1 METVNLVSMV
11 MSVIISLL
19 ILVVFVDEVN
29 NKKNLVVKI
38 KNVAIKVKEVVKE
51 KVIEMKSIDLF
62 NSINI
67 FTDASTTKVNYRKD
81 STETVSAGYV
91 VVFRNVIESYGN
103 RIITKSHSEYGELY
117 AILMGLKA
125 VYKEI
130 ADRNLP
136 ISSPINVFTDCLNI
150 VRAIR
155 HNSKKWY
162 VADDNI
168 IRSRSNNNRPIF
180 NQDLF
185 KMIIKMVAEYNI
197 PINFYHIKAHAS
209 LSFSGKNILEKNRSE
224 LYRVR
229 NQFYHEN
236 RVFVP
241 ITDIMELC
249 YYNIFIDKLTRNNM
263 KEILKSNLYYK
274 NIKNYIKP
282 NLYCNITSNELYSFN
297 NLVGM

>member
-1 METVNLVSMV
+1 MKTVNLVSMV
-11 MSVIISLL
+11 MSAVITLL
-19 ILVVFVDEVN
+19 ILVVFADEVD
-29 NKKNLVVKI
+29 LVVKI

-91 VVFRNVIESYGN
+91 VVFRNVIERYGN
-103 RIITKSHSEYGELY
+103 RIIAKSHSEYGELY

-136 ISSPINVFTDCLNI
+136 ISYPINVFTDCLNI

-162 VADDNI
+162 VTDDNI
-168 IRSRSNNNRPIF
+168 IRSRSNNDRPVF